1 MKINQYNQMMSYL
14 SDSFN
19 PALTRSKVA
28 TLEQREGFA
37 TGGTYKDY
45 VSRGEEYKDLTFEEW
60 LQEDKP
66 GYKPSEFGR
75 VDKAIGGGVIEGEDL
90 GTREGF
96 AEAKFDDPSAGIKVG
111 DDLGDGISQQRIKKD
126 GSVVYKVYKGK
137 VKYKELESRAIP
149 SYEDAVAEREKYVP
163 FKKGTKLSKKGIK
176 NEELDFS
183 IVGSAEAPIN
193 PEITDG
199 FLATTGIAD
208 DKKILEMQIRNKDEN
223 FKEVIHQNA
232 CRPFGDNAGMILGEA
247 AQFVAVTTLE
257 FAITNGLKI
266 LGGFT
271 DVAINADGIPV
282 NIDAADMIVLGA
294 EV

>member
-1 MKINQYNQMMSYL
+1 MMSYL

-96 AEAKFDDPSAGIKVG
+96 AEAKFDD
-111 DDLGDGISQQRIKKD
+111 Q
-126 GSVVYKVYKGK
+126 
-137 VKYKELESRAIP
+137 
-149 SYEDAVAEREKYVP
+149 
-163 FKKGTKLSKKGIK
+163 
-176 NEELDFS
+176 
-183 IVGSAEAPIN
+183 
-193 PEITDG
+193 
-199 FLATTGIAD
+199 
-208 DKKILEMQIRNKDEN
+208 
-223 FKEVIHQNA
+223 
-232 CRPFGDNAGMILGEA
+232 
-247 AQFVAVTTLE
+247 
-257 FAITNGLKI
+257 
-266 LGGFT
+266 
-271 DVAINADGIPV
+271 
-282 NIDAADMIVLGA
+282 VL
-294 EV
+294 V